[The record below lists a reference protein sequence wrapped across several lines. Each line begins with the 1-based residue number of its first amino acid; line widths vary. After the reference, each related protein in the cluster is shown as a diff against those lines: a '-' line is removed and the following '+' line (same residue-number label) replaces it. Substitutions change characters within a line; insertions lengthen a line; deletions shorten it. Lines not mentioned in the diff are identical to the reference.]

1 MVLELTE
8 NTAAVT
14 LRHIDHNENPPF
26 FAIYESDTLT
36 GHTKTKPVG
45 SFSPPTSPPPCPAL
59 TEVVTG
65 KSLQKHRAIKYILN
79 YHGLSNL
86 KAQSHE
92 ILRTL

>member
-1 MVLELTE
+1 M
-8 NTAAVT
+8 
-14 LRHIDHNENPPF
+14 IG
-26 FAIYESDTLT
+26 IYQVVPQKL
-36 GHTKTKPVG
+36 VG
-45 SFSPPTSPPPCPAL
+45 PCWAGCPWGPTSPPPCPAL